1 MNVASTQSSRRVLG
15 RYALFD
21 EIAAGG
27 MATVHIGR
35 LLGPVGFARI
45 VAIKCLHPH
54 FAKDPEFVSM
64 FVDEARLAARIS
76 HPNVVATMDIV
87 NESGELFL
95 VMEYV
100 AGDSLAH
107 LLRAAP
113 DGQVPPP
120 LAIGIVMGALHGL
133 HAAHEA
139 TSERGTPLAIVHR
152 DVSPQN
158 IQVGTDGVA
167 RVLDFGIAKAASR
180 LQTTREGQLKG
191 KLGYMAPEQLDG
203 DEVDRRTDVYAA
215 GVVLWEALTGK
226 RLFSGKDGA
235 PILNSSQ
242 RIEIGPVSAVAA
254 GIPGSVDA
262 ILKKALAFRR
272 EDRFASAKEMAIAL
286 EETGLAASQREVGEW
301 VERTAHIA
309 LAVRTAIIADL
320 DGTPDVVAPRSGP
333 RRAYA
338 HAVASSRQDDP
349 TVNYK
354 ASVGETSGVISRQ
367 VVSTITGGR
376 KRRTGFVL
384 AACVIAGVLCA
395 WGVSARLGEA
405 PASPPII
412 VHAVPT
418 SGDPP
423 PPTPIPPMATEL
435 PPSVAP
441 TFASTPTNVP
451 SSIVASTTTGA
462 PQPRGSAPTRP
473 ATRIARPAAPR
484 AQSCNPPYT
493 IDEDGVRVPKRH
505 CL

>member
-1 MNVASTQSSRRVLG
+1 VNVASTQTCRRVLG

-35 LLGPVGFARI
+35 LLGPAGFART

-76 HPNVVATMDIV
+76 HPNVVATLDIV
-87 NESGELFL
+87 AEGGELFL

-113 DGQVPPP
+113 DGRVPPP

-139 TSERGTPLAIVHR
+139 MSERAQPLSIVHR

-180 LQTTREGQLKG
+180 LQTTQEGQLKG

-203 DEVDRRTDVYAA
+203 EVLDRRTDVYAA
-215 GVVLWEALTGK
+215 GVVLWESLTGK

-235 PILNSSQ
+235 PILNSAQ
-242 RIEIGPVSAVAA
+242 RADVGAVSAAA
-254 GIPGSVDA
+254 NGIPGSLDA
-262 ILKKALAFRR
+262 IVTKALAFHR
-272 EDRFASAKEMAIAL
+272 EDRFATAKEMAIAL
-286 EETGLAASQREVGEW
+286 EETGLVASQREVGEW
-301 VERTAHIA
+301 VERTAHVA
-309 LAVRTAIIADL
+309 LAVRATIVAEL
-320 DGTPDVVAPRSGP
+320 DSLQDVVPSGLDSGRS
-333 RRAYA
+333 
-338 HAVASSRQDDP
+338 HIKKDSHSASRENEP
-349 TVNYK
+349 TVNYGM
-354 ASVGETSGVISRQ
+354 SVTEASGVIQRTVASRPR
-367 VVSTITGGR
+367 GR
-376 KRRTGFVL
+376 ATL
-384 AACVIAGVLCA
+384 VIACTTAVALLLFA
-395 WGVSARLGEA
+395 WGFSAHRAGLQAQA
-405 PASPPII
+405 PIV

-418 SGDPP
+418 SGEPP
-423 PPTPIPPMATEL
+423 PPAPIVFATATAL
-435 PPSVAP
+435 A
-441 TFASTPTNVP
+441 ASP
-451 SSIVASTTTGA
+451 SSLPSATVIATA
-462 PQPRGSAPTRP
+462 PRSLPLSPRVSKGSRVLSAPRVL
-473 ATRIARPAAPR
+473 
-484 AQSCNPPYT
+484 SCIPPYT
-493 IDEDGVRVPKRH
+493 IDDDGVRVPKRH